1 MPLQSSRRSA
11 DTGDMFH
18 FSRSGRRLLAALVL
32 VSASPAL
39 AAAQDTGLRVPT
51 IAASAA
57 GAADWAST
65 YHALKYYRVRESNPM
80 LRPLDA
86 SPGSLVTVGALVDM
100 GAFSAWNVAMGR
112 KNPRLAAAGLWAMA
126 AFRSYLTIH
135 NLRNI
140 RKAER
145 R

>member
-1 MPLQSSRRSA
+1 MLQLSRAS
-11 DTGDMFH
+11 
-18 FSRSGRRLLAALVL
+18 RRLLAALLL
-32 VSASPAL
+32 VYTFPAL
-39 AAAQDTGLRVPT
+39 AAAQETGLKIPT

-57 GAADWAST
+57 AAADWAST

-80 LRPLDA
+80 LRPLDG

-100 GAFSAWNVAMGR
+100 GAFSAWNVTMGR

-126 AFRSYLTIH
+126 AFRSYITIH
-135 NLRNI
+135 NLRNV
-140 RKAER
+140 RRAER